1 MKNNH
6 IKIDN
11 KNYRKHNDENKNL
24 IAQSLRDLGFGRSIL
39 IDNDNTIIAG
49 NATFVEADKLGMPI
63 KVIETDGTELVAI
76 KRTDLQ
82 EGDLKRKQL
91 GVIDNLATDKSEF
104 DSELI
109 KLDFDDLD
117 LSSFGIAFDDLD
129 LSSFGIAFDDLDL
142 KIEVENLG
150 TFEGQEQE
158 NSSKNK
164 EVDIDNLDT
173 QECKIVFKFDAV
185 MYESVLQR
193 LNTIKQDKDFSTNEA
208 VLLEL
213 LISYES

>member
-129 LSSFGIAFDDLDL
+129 L

>member
-129 LSSFGIAFDDLDL
+129 L

-213 LISYES
+213 LISYESIQRKHYK